1 MQFPFGLA
9 GIFLARWNARRF
21 GKRKALLAVLVLGA
35 IAYGSSWWV
44 LVPGVA
50 WTLLVNS
57 ALTIVA
63 TTGLWVLAPSMTMDV
78 IDNAEL
84 HSGQRREGAFNSWLS
99 WSVKISLALSGL
111 ASGLIL
117 EATGF
122 RASLGAGQPPA
133 AIWWIRVLLVAIPSA
148 AALGGIVLLVFYPLS
163 QRRVQALRLAL
174 ESKRGQ
180 V

>member
-1 MQFPFGLA
+1 M
-9 GIFLARWNARRF
+9 
-21 GKRKALLAVLVLGA
+21 
-35 IAYGSSWWV
+35 
-44 LVPGVA
+44 
-50 WTLLVNS
+50 
-57 ALTIVA
+57 
-63 TTGLWVLAPSMTMDV
+63 
-78 IDNAEL
+78 
-84 HSGQRREGAFNSWLS
+84 
-99 WSVKISLALSGL
+99 
-111 ASGLIL
+111 